1 MKKTYNLAFL
11 VLIILCL
18 SVSIFIG
25 CGSNNTPDT
34 GKNNDVSDEI
44 SDGSSDIKDPG
55 GNALVAY
62 FSRRGENWQVG
73 YIEKGNTEIVAEMI
87 AEETNADLFA
97 IQPVVPYP
105 DEYSEMLEVSRR
117 ETNENARPAIKNTI
131 ADFEKYDVIFIGY
144 PIWNGTC
151 PMIIRTFTES
161 YDFSGKTVIPF
172 CTHAGSGLGSSVSAI
187 RSQLQNATVLN
198 GLAVQGTTAQNNRE
212 EAKNTVTNF
221 IKDLNIDFSGSDEK
235 SDEQALK
242 EVYTRRLKAMVE
254 QDTAT
259 LAELMDDNLILRH
272 ITGATQTKQEWL
284 DDIAAGN
291 MYYININ
298 NTKFSVAIN
307 GNRAEIEHTNIIEA
321 LIYGSHG
328 TWTLSGTSY
337 YEKRD
342 GKWIWTNAPTN

>member
-1 MKKTYNLAFL
+1 M
-11 VLIILCL
+11 LIILCL
-18 SVSIFIG
+18 SVSIFVG
-25 CGSNNTPDT
+25 CGSNNVLGT

-44 SDGSSDIKDPG
+44 SDGSSDIKEPG

-73 YIEKGNTEIVAEMI
+73 YIEK
-87 AEETNADLFA
+87 DLFA

-105 DEYSEMLEVSRR
+105 DVYSEMLEVSRR
-117 ETNENARPAIKNTI
+117 ETSENARPAIKNTI
-131 ADFEKYDVIFIGY
+131 ADFDKYDVIFIGY

-212 EAKNTVTNF
+212 ETKNTVTKF
-221 IKDLNIDFSGSDEK
+221 IKDLNIDFLGGDEK

-242 EVYTRRLKAMVE
+242 EVYTLRLKAMVE

-298 NTKFSVAIN
+298 NTKFSIAIN
-307 GNRAEIEHTNIIEA
+307 GNRAEIEHTNVIEA
-321 LIYGSHG
+321 RIYGSHG

>member
-1 MKKTYNLAFL
+1 MKKIYNSAFL
-11 VLIILCL
+11 VLVILCL
-18 SVSIFIG
+18 SIFVFVG
-25 CGSNNTPDT
+25 CGGNNVADT
-34 GKNNDVSDEI
+34 VKDNDVSSGTSNDT
-44 SDGSSDIKDPG
+44 SDIIESN
-55 GNALVAY
+55 GNVLVAY

-97 IQPVVPYP
+97 IQSVVPYP
-105 DEYSEMLEVSRR
+105 DVYSEMLEVSRR
-117 ETNENARPAIKNTI
+117 ETSENARPAIKNTI
-131 ADFEKYDVIFIGY
+131 ADFDKYDVIFIGY

-187 RSQLQNATVLN
+187 RSQLQSATVLN

-212 EAKNTVTNF
+212 ETKNTVAKF
-221 IKDLNIDFSGSDEK
+221 IKDLNIDFVGGDEK
-235 SDEQALK
+235 IDEQALK
-242 EVYTRRLKAMVE
+242 EVYTRRLQAMVE

-259 LAELMDDNLILRH
+259 LAELMDDDLILRH

-298 NTKFSVAIN
+298 NTKFSIAIN
-307 GNRAEIEHTNIIEA
+307 GNRAEIEHTNVIEA
-321 LIYGSHG
+321 RIYGSHG

-342 GKWIWTNAPTN
+342 GKWIWTNAPAY

>member
-1 MKKTYNLAFL
+1 MKKIYNSAFL
-11 VLIILCL
+11 VLVILCL
-18 SVSIFIG
+18 SIFVFVG
-25 CGSNNTPDT
+25 CGGNNVADT
-34 GKNNDVSDEI
+34 VKDNDVSSGTSNDT
-44 SDGSSDIKDPG
+44 SDIIESN
-55 GNALVAY
+55 GNVLVAY

-97 IQPVVPYP
+97 IQSVVPYP
-105 DEYSEMLEVSRR
+105 DVYSEMLEVSRR
-117 ETNENARPAIKNTI
+117 ETSENARPAIKNTI
-131 ADFEKYDVIFIGY
+131 ADFDKYDVIFIGY

-187 RSQLQNATVLN
+187 RSQLQSATVLN

-212 EAKNTVTNF
+212 ETKNTVAKF
-221 IKDLNIDFSGSDEK
+221 IKDLNIDFLGCDEK

-242 EVYTRRLKAMVE
+242 EVYTRRLQAMVE

-259 LAELMDDNLILRH
+259 LAELMDDDLILRH

-298 NTKFSVAIN
+298 NTKFSIAIN
-307 GNRAEIEHTNIIEA
+307 GNRAEIEHTNVIEA
-321 LIYGSHG
+321 CIYGSHG

-342 GKWIWTNAPTN
+342 GKWIWTNAPAY